1 MSQKA
6 FGKWLASKKAKNSFE
21 FPDDYQRQVMS
32 QENQR
37 IVDRLT
43 TRGLVNMVGVLFVSF
58 ETILKDNL
66 SQICQIF
73 NFSEKEHCVKVCEEL

>member
-21 FPDDYQRQVMS
+21 CPDDYQRQVMS

-43 TRGLVNMVGVLFVSF
+43 TRGLVNMVGILFVSF
-58 ETILKDNL
+58 ETILKDKESNL
-66 SQICQIF
+66 SNIQF
-73 NFSEKEHCVKVCEEL
+73 FGKRALR